1 MREKQTKF
9 RSKAGRPSIYQREYC
24 GQIIETMA
32 NGLSSEAAA
41 VKIGISARSLYN
53 WQREYPEFMQAVQD
67 GRQHALLWWETR
79 ALEMAQGSPG
89 NAQLVMLALKNRS
102 RAPSGWHHDSQKVE
116 HSGPEGGPVEVS
128 RPVRIN
134 VEVLTFEQRDILR
147 SVLLAAQVGE
157 HYSDGKS
164 LTALPR

>member
-1 MREKQTKF
+1 
-9 RSKAGRPSIYQREYC
+9 
-24 GQIIETMA
+24 MA
-32 NGLSSEAAA
+32 LGHSAEAAA
-41 VKIGISARSLYN
+41 AKIGISARSLYN
-53 WQREYPEFMQAVQD
+53 WQREHPEFMQAVGE
-67 GRQHALLWWETR
+67 GRQRALLWWETR

-102 RAPSGWHHDSQKVE
+102 RAASGWHHDTQRVE
-116 HSGPEGGPVEVS
+116 HSGPEGGPVEVA
-128 RPVRIN
+128 RPVRVN
-134 VEVLTFEQRDILR
+134 VEALTFEQRDILR